1 MNTGT
6 RNFILLS
13 NPLKLHCY
21 FIDGNIIFGLI
32 CVWTRQILF
41 LLSNVK
47 HELVATC
54 FLTFLIIFD
63 EEKGQYVF
71 PLYSHS
77 EFLHWIFLFHS
88 TEYRCRGQMIFF
100 PARLTLVWVL
110 FCFVFSRIGNP
121 HLHQWCSKG
130 KNVKV
135 VFCVCVCGT
144 PREAAQAQQHKARR
158 CLFRVL
164 QVGETQ
170 ILFRCPICFFKGY
183 DSI

>member
-6 RNFILLS
+6 RNLCILLS

-47 HELVATC
+47 HELVATS

-63 EEKGQYVF
+63 EEEGQYVF

-88 TEYRCRGQMIFF
+88 TEYKCRGQMIFF
-100 PARLTLVWVL
+100 SSQVDICL
-110 FCFVFSRIGNP
+110 FCFLLFLAELGIPTCISDA
-121 HLHQWCSKG
+121 LKG
-130 KNVKV
+130 KMSRSC
-135 VFCVCVCGT
+135 FVCVCGT
-144 PREAAQAQQHKARR
+144 PREAAQAQQRKARR
-158 CLFRVL
+158 CLFRVSFAS
-164 QVGETQ
+164 GW
-170 ILFRCPICFFKGY
+170 
-183 DSI
+183 DSNSV